1 MKSQQKNKPLYIQ
14 IREYIKNQI
23 DIGALKPEDQIPTET
38 DLTNQFQVSR
48 ITIKTALRHLVDEG
62 LIYRVAGKGS
72 FVSSPKLQPT
82 RQEGALEYQINKIG
96 FLMPAIG
103 DVLSIQLL
111 RGIEEV
117 CRDEGIILMVQSVL
131 TQSEERAAI
140 RQMIEAGAKG
150 LIIFPVDGEAYS
162 DEILRLKSEQFP
174 FVLVDRYLPGIK
186 TNAVYSDNY
195 DGGQI
200 GTDYLAKMGHQ
211 HIGILSFTKSKTS
224 SSEDRFRG
232 YLDAAQK
239 NKLKLETNYWLTQFD
254 DISYQDEDSMKEMIE
269 EWLQKE
275 QEITAVFAFSPQ
287 TAIYLAMMA
296 GKLGKRIPEDLA
308 ILCFDHPQIRN
319 LDNDYFSW
327 IEQNFEL
334 IGTEAVKLLLKT
346 IREPSTLEQIVI
358 PVSLHERQ
366 TTQIFTRSQ
375 R

>member
-1 MKSQQKNKPLYIQ
+1 MDNQKKNKPLYIQ

-23 DIGALKPEDQIPTET
+23 ELGVLKPEDQIPTET

-48 ITIKTALRHLVDEG
+48 ITIKMALRHLVDEG

-72 FVSSPKLQPT
+72 FVSSPKHPPA
-82 RQEGALEYQINKIG
+82 RQEGVLECQVSKIG
-96 FLMPAIG
+96 FLMPSIG
-103 DVLSIQLL
+103 DILSIQLL

-117 CRDEGIILMVQSVL
+117 CRDEGIILMIQSVL
-131 TQSEERAAI
+131 TQSEERTAI
-140 RQMIEAGAKG
+140 RQMIAAGAEG

-195 DGGQI
+195 DGGHI
-200 GTDYLAKMGHQ
+200 GTDYLAKLGHQ

-232 YLDAAQK
+232 YLDAAKK
-239 NKLKLETNYWLTQFD
+239 NQLKLETNYWLTQFD
-254 DISYQDEDSMKEMIE
+254 DISFQDEDTMKEMIE
-269 EWLQKE
+269 EWLLKE
-275 QEITAVFAFSPQ
+275 QDITAVFAFSPQ
-287 TAIYLAMMA
+287 IAIYVAMMA
-296 GKLGKRIPEDLA
+296 NKIGKRIPEDLA
-308 ILCFDHPQIRN
+308 ILSFDHPQIRN

-334 IGTEAVKLLLKT
+334 IGTEAVQLLLKT

-358 PVSLHERQ
+358 PVSLHERR
-366 TTQIFTRSQ
+366 TTQTV
-375 R
+375 